1 MHACVCLVCVHM
13 LIWGLSESLSGL
25 GLKMLARRMAACTTP
40 FEGKEYSFSF
50 TGEASSKVNRQH
62 ERGEKRVKKEEGGGG
77 LKNMEKRK
85 VQLNSHMI
93 RTSTA
98 ELTI

>member
-25 GLKMLARRMAACTTP
+25 GLKMLARRMAECTTP
-40 FEGKEYSFSF
+40 SEGKEYSFNF
-50 TGEASSKVNRQH
+50 TGEASYKVNRQH
-62 ERGEKRVKKEEGGGG
+62 ERGEKRVKKEGGGG

-85 VQLNSHMI
+85 VQLNSRMI

>member
-1 MHACVCLVCVHM
+1 M
-13 LIWGLSESLSGL
+13 LIGGLSESLSGL
-25 GLKMLARRMAACTTP
+25 GLKMLARRMAECTTP
-40 FEGKEYSFSF
+40 FEGKEYSLNF
-50 TGEASSKVNRQH
+50 TGEASYKVNRQH
-62 ERGEKRVKKEEGGGG
+62 ERGEKRVKEEGGGGGGGG

-98 ELTI
+98 ELTV